1 MKKLGRVLIM
11 CLLVFLL
18 AFTVVAEDGDN
29 CMYCGAYR
37 FGDWLCECGL
47 CSIEAEP
54 ADCWAATHCWECGAC
69 FNTRSKFCTEC
80 HLCDDCY
87 VGEAYHCMGCEEC
100 YAGDQDALC
109 SICWFCESCA
119 GALCDDC
126 GRCESCQE
134 FEGGVHCPE
143 CGYCYNAYGAC
154 EEDGAEHCKECCL
167 PCEKC
172 ERCVFDDGLE
182 LCDECNACEEC
193 CEAEAQSEGCEC
205 GEYCVEGSDWYDH
218 ICLDCGTPFCAI
230 EQCDICEVCL
240 DCCEGNSDC
249 SEGLC
254 VMDDEYDEH
263 FCLDCGAC
271 FHDVDVC
278 EICYGNGE
286 LRCEDCCRMYAED
299 EGCDCGD
306 TCVSDPDFDMHV
318 LTEHSNGGE
327 HSAKPQNTWSFDE
340 TYHYVSCRYCDSAAH
355 LTAKA
360 KHTLNKYDICT
371 VCGYNTNTKILVL
384 SQPQS
389 RVVSVSD
396 NEADAGDPYNI
407 EDNKV
412 SFSVFAK
419 GTSKLSYQWYERYG
433 NGKWTALE
441 DYTSSWNNGKK
452 FNIVHGA
459 KTEKL
464 TISVPTT
471 VCYGENSYRCEIKD
485 EDGNTV
491 YSAEAS
497 IFSKHIY
504 KECTYYKGALIGII
518 HQPNKNNN
526 IGVYESKVHEIIC
539 LGDGCEAV
547 KELPHNFGKAEGEVT
562 DSVDGSVWTKFTCRD
577 CGFTT
582 HIKNHDH
589 YFFDKETGEC
599 VVDYT
604 YKNGTQHRLKC
615 LYDGCTKTTLES
627 HTWLAWGNQG
637 TPHTASNGIGA
648 PYKECS
654 LCSYT
659 TTEKPMRFDSVKEEN
674 IATDW
679 TKSNDLVYVQ
689 YGHASSDIYV
699 MGDSIEI
706 TFAPTVNDKNDYIKI
721 NNPRCL
727 AFRVYYSGNGVSDL
741 DVTGYATSVKLEG
754 EPKWTF
760 IIKSFKEYTG
770 GGIFTFI
777 PAIDKA
783 ECKHQS
789 GTRIFGAYKPVCVKD
804 GYTGDLCCCDCGYV
818 VKYGETI
825 EGGKEHTG
833 TLTLIKSTVVKA
845 TCEQRGYEG
854 SYKCSHCGMVV
865 MGDTTPRQH
874 TGKITVKNA
883 KSATCFDFGYTGD
896 TYCSCGDLVK
906 EGKLIAPTHTKLQ
919 TLNYKEAN
927 CQHDGY
933 TGDIKCAVCGIYV
946 KYGYTQKGTEH
957 AFSVWKA
964 QDGVNHRSYCTVS
977 GCNEFKV
984 EPHTDADRDLV
995 CDICSYSLGE
1005 DGEYISLI
1013 SLSVTAPEIGAKADY
1028 TKFDTKR
1035 FYSDNLGDRSGKY
1048 TDGISWINVE
1058 TGKKVSVFEE
1068 GGVYKLTVCF
1078 RSKEN
1083 YSFTENLTAT
1093 VNGSVAVA
1101 EYLGADFASIEYT
1114 FQKLGHAH
1122 DYILMRNESSHHYE
1136 CLVCGDAKDAGNHV
1150 FDANGRCK
1158 SCGYNKSNNN
1168 PFTDVKAS
1176 DYFFD
1181 AVMWA
1186 KDTGLTV
1193 GTTATTFSP
1202 NETCTRAQGITFL
1215 WRAAGKPEPKYSSPF
1230 VDVKAF
1236 TDVKESDYF
1245 YKAVCWGVE
1254 QGIIVGTSATTFTPH
1269 QTCSSAHIMTMLFR
1283 AMKIGTNGWY
1293 EEARD
1298 WAKKEGLLNGTKFV
1312 VSPDEPCP
1320 RAGIAYFLYMF
1331 YEK

>member
-1 MKKLGRVLIM
+1 MKRISRFLVFS
-11 CLLVFLL
+11 LLVVLL
-18 AFTVVAEDGDN
+18 ACTAIAEDGDN

-54 ADCWAATHCWECGAC
+54 ADCWAATHCWECGDC

-87 VGEAYHCMGCEEC
+87 IAEVCHCMDCEEC
-100 YAGDQDALC
+100 YAGDRDALC

-119 GALCDDC
+119 GAFCDDC

-143 CGYCYNAYGAC
+143 CDNCYNTYGAC
-154 EEDGAEHCKECCL
+154 EEEGAEHCKECCL
-167 PCEKC
+167 TCEKC

-182 LCDECNACEEC
+182 LCDECGACEEC

-218 ICLDCGTPFCAI
+218 ICLTCGTPFCTVD
-230 EQCDICEVCL
+230 QCEICEVCL

-254 VMDDEYDEH
+254 AMDDEYDEH
-263 FCLDCGAC
+263 FCNDCGAC

-278 EICYGNGE
+278 EICFGHGE
-286 LRCEDCCRMYAED
+286 LRCEDCCHAYAED

-318 LTEHSNGGE
+318 LTKHSEGGE
-327 HSAKPQNTWSFDE
+327 HSAKPQSTWSFDE
-340 TYHYVSCRYCDSAAH
+340 TYHYVACRYCDSAAH

-371 VCGYNTNTKILVL
+371 VCGYNTHTKILIL
-384 SQPQS
+384 AQPHS
-389 RVVSVSD
+389 RVVNVSD
-396 NEADAGDPYNI
+396 NEADAGEPYNI

-419 GTSKLSYQWYERYG
+419 GNGTLRYQWYERYG

-441 DYTSSWNNGKK
+441 DDTNTWNNGKK
-452 FNIVHGA
+452 FSVVHGA

-464 TISVPTT
+464 TISVPTS
-471 VCYGENSYRCEIKD
+471 VCYEENSYRCEITD
-485 EDGNTV
+485 EEGNTV

-497 IFSKHIY
+497 ILSRHIY
-504 KECTYYKGALIGII
+504 KNYTYYKGALIGII
-518 HQPNKNNN
+518 RQPNKNNN
-526 IGVYESKVHEIIC
+526 IGVYESKLHEISC

-547 KELPHNFGKAEGEVT
+547 KEEPHNFGKAEGEVT

-582 HIKNHDH
+582 YIKNHDH
-589 YFFDKETGEC
+589 YFLDKETGEC

-637 TPHTASNGIGA
+637 TPHSSPSGIGA

-659 TTEKPMRFDSVKEEN
+659 TTQKPMRFDSVKEVN
-674 IATDW
+674 VATDW
-679 TKSNDLVYVQ
+679 TKANDLVYVQ
-689 YGHASSDIYV
+689 YGYASSDIYV
-699 MGDSIEI
+699 MGDSIEV
-706 TFAPTVNDKNDYIKI
+706 TFAPTVNDKSDYIKMT
-721 NNPRCL
+721 NPRCL
-727 AFRVYYSGNGVSDL
+727 AFRVYYTGNGVTDL

-754 EPKWTF
+754 EPKWRFT
-760 IIKSFKEYTG
+760 IKSFQGYTG
-770 GGIFTFI
+770 GGTFTFV

-783 ECKHQS
+783 ECKHES

-818 VKYGETI
+818 VKYGEAI
-825 EGGKEHTG
+825 EGGTEHTG
-833 TLTLIKSTVVKA
+833 TLTLIKNSVVEA
-845 TCEQRGYEG
+845 TCETRGYEG
-854 SYKCSHCGMVV
+854 SYKCSHCGMKVL
-865 MGDTTPRQH
+865 GDTTPRKH

-883 KSATCFDFGYTGD
+883 KAASCFDFGYTGD

-919 TLNYKEAN
+919 TLNYVEAN
-927 CQHDGY
+927 CLHDGY
-933 TGDIKCAVCGIYV
+933 TGDVKCAACGIYV
-946 KYGYTQKGTEH
+946 KYGYTQKGGEH
-957 AFSVWKA
+957 AFSDWKA
-964 QDGVNHRSYCTVS
+964 QDGVNHRSYCMVS
-977 GCNEFKV
+977 GCNEFVV

-995 CDICSYSLGE
+995 CDICNYSLGE
-1005 DGEYISLI
+1005 DGEYISSI
-1013 SLSVTAPEIGAKADY
+1013 VLSVAAPEIGAKADY

-1035 FYSDNLGDRSGKY
+1035 FYSDDLGDRSGKY
-1048 TDGISWINVE
+1048 TNGISWVNTV
-1058 TGKKVSVFEE
+1058 TGKKISTFEE
-1068 GGVYKLTVCF
+1068 GGIYKLTVCF
-1078 RSKEN
+1078 RSNLN
-1083 YSFTENLTAT
+1083 YSFAENLTAS
-1093 VNGSVAVA
+1093 VNGIPAVA
-1101 EYLGADFASIEYT
+1101 EYLGPDFASIEVT
-1114 FQKLGHAH
+1114 FPKLDHAH
-1122 DYILMRNESSHHYE
+1122 EYTLMRNESSHHYE
-1136 CLVCGDAKDAGNHV
+1136 CLVCGVVKDAGNHV

-1158 SCGYNKSNNN
+1158 TCGYNKSGEN

-1176 DYFFD
+1176 DYYFE
-1181 AVMWA
+1181 AVLWA
-1186 KDTGLTV
+1186 LEEQVTV
-1193 GTTATTFSP
+1193 GTSATTFSP
-1202 NETCTRAQGITFL
+1202 TATCTRGQVVTFL
-1215 WRAAGKPEPKYSSPF
+1215 WRAAGCPEPKASPF
-1230 VDVKAF
+1230 ADANAF
-1236 TDVKESDYF
+1236 TDVKTTDYY
-1245 YKAVCWGVE
+1245 YKPVLWAVE
-1254 QGIIVGTSATTFTPH
+1254 KGITVGTSATKFSPND
-1269 QTCSSAHIMTMLFR
+1269 TCSSAHIITFLYR
-1283 AMKIGTNGWY
+1283 AMGIGTNGWY
-1293 EEARD
+1293 EAARD
-1298 WAKKEGLLNGTKFV
+1298 WAKGADLLGKTGLSVT
-1312 VSPDEPCP
+1312 PAEPCP
-1320 RAGIAYFLYMF
+1320 RSAVVTFLYRF